1 MKPTFD
7 HLVKRIHKMF
17 RDRYANEG
25 AIPGFTQI
33 FINEFIK
40 EAMIWYSEAEVSQW
54 LLSKGLPVDPMFKF
68 IKPRDAFEKG
78 KRVYLGDGTYMLNGV
93 RFGEPK
99 KDMRLTLKEE
109 LTILEGKDTKVH

>member
-40 EAMIWYSEAEVSQW
+40 EAMVWYSEAEVSQW
-54 LLSKGLPVDPMFKF
+54 LLSKGLPVDNMFKF
-68 IKPRDAFEKG
+68 IKPRDSQG
-78 KRVYLGDGTYMLNGV
+78 KAIRVPLADGTYMLNGV

-99 KDMRLTLKEE
+99 KGIGLTLKEE
-109 LTILEGKDTKVH
+109 LSLIEAKDIKVH